1 MQTEANEKYSRQT
14 SNCGRFKI
22 LLYLEENKVQKSLS
36 ALFCVLMPTV
46 SFYRN
51 LAQLSNLCK
60 FDTVLC
66 MLPSLELVVAEVTW
80 TLWYG
85 KSFEVS
91 EKESK

>member
-1 MQTEANEKYSRQT
+1 MSQ
-14 SNCGRFKI
+14 I
-22 LLYLEENKVQKSLS
+22 LSECLSIQRSLS
-36 ALFCVLMPTV
+36 LKGIGEKQSSL
-46 SFYRN
+46 SWN

-60 FDTVLC
+60 FDKVLC

-91 EKESK
+91 ERVTRELLS